1 MILTITLNPAID
13 KTIEINGFGIGRLN
27 KVENVILDPGGKG
40 INVSKVIESLGG
52 TSIASGFLGGSS
64 GEYIENTLRNS
75 GIKSEFVRIQGE
87 TRTNLKVFDAQ
98 NKETTE
104 INEPGPNVSREEI
117 ERLLKKIES
126 MIEPPCMVVLS
137 GSAPKSVP
145 NEVYEHI
152 VHIAKAKG
160 AVVFVDASGAAF
172 ECALKA
178 KPQFIKPNKHELEIY
193 FNKSFET
200 DEALAA
206 ACTHFIDQGIEN
218 VIISLGKEGAFYANA
233 HQTVRLHP
241 LKVEAH
247 SSVGAGDAFVGACAY
262 AYEKQYDTDE
272 MLRLAVATSA
282 GAVMTIGTKPMDV
295 EWITHQLDRVV
306 IEPHEKK

>member
-13 KTIEINGFGIGRLN
+13 KTIELSGFGIGRLN

-52 TSIASGFLGGSS
+52 KSITSGFLGGTA
-64 GEYIENTLRNS
+64 GDYIENALTKL
-75 GIKSEFVRIQGE
+75 GIKADFVTINGE
-87 TRTNLKVFDAQ
+87 TRTNLKIFDAES
-98 NKETTE
+98 KETTE
-104 INEPGPNVSREEI
+104 INEPGPHVTSDEI
-117 ERLLKKIES
+117 EQLMQKIEN
-126 MIEPPCMVVLS
+126 IVKPPCMVVLS
-137 GSAPKSVP
+137 GSAPQSIPSDVYKRIV
-145 NEVYEHI
+145 EVSKE
-152 VHIAKAKG
+152 KG
-160 AVVFVDASGAAF
+160 AVVFVDASGPAF
-172 ECALKA
+172 EAALEA
-178 KPQFIKPNKHELEIY
+178 KPEFIKPNKHELEIY
-193 FNKSFET
+193 FNKPCDS
-200 DEALAA
+200 DEALAE
-206 ACTHFIDQGIEN
+206 ACTHFLEKGIEN
-218 VIISLGKEGAFYANA
+218 VIISLGKDGAFYANA

-241 LKVEAH
+241 LKVDAH

-306 IEPHEKK
+306 IEPHEKR